1 MVITSQHGL
10 IVWTQFLVVVQFV
23 VILMR
28 RVVTASGTT
37 ALCEVPSLV
46 C

>member
-28 RVVTASGTT
+28 RVVTALCTT

-46 C
+46 S